1 MLADPTWSEV
11 YAPQGYLA
19 VEGDWIKRVNYGK
32 TLERIAKEG
41 PGSFYEGDIAENLV
55 HAVKRKG
62 GILSLDDVSGSV
74 PPSAKQ
80 LQWPWPRS
88 RHGHGHGHVHRG
100 EDWRVH
106 REKIGSYT
114 GETTDTLS

>member
-41 PGSFYEGDIAENLV
+41 PGAFYEGEIAENLV

-62 GILSLDDVSGSV
+62 GILSLDDVSGFE
-74 PPSAKQ
+74 PRFAKQ
-80 LQWPWPRS
+80 LPRPPAAFAW
-88 RHGHGHGHVHRG
+88 V
-100 EDWRVH
+100 
-106 REKIGSYT
+106 
-114 GETTDTLS
+114 